1 MKKND
6 YSGSDGTLRTMAT
19 AFNGI
24 KFNRVNG
31 SIGLIFFFALVL
43 TALLMPAAAPASD
56 IMNVGGAI
64 EKDNIGTN
72 ANLAKGGLV
81 FNCGGLNVRSGPG
94 TDHSIIGGLIPGA
107 GVSITGKEG
116 KWYKINYNGSTAYV
130 HGDYINTGGS
140 SSTAEQSVGGSGT
153 VQVSS
158 YLNVR
163 SGPWGDVIG
172 KLYGGASVNIISKS
186 GDWYKISYN
195 GKTAYVH
202 SNYITRGGSAA
213 ASSSGSAAPNN
224 NSSSSN
230 NSSSGS
236 ASASN
241 IVRCAER
248 YIGST
253 RFRGPEVNYGR
264 LACAQFVS
272 TALKDAGAVSRV
284 QLGVVG
290 VVADLKSRG
299 WREVSAPPFQPGDV
313 VTWKTYDRSGDG
325 VKDNDTHI
333 GIMGNDGQAISN
345 SSSQKMPR
353 RHSVYYAPICRV
365 LRKA

>member
-1 MKKND
+1 MVFIMKKKN
-6 YSGSDGTLRTMAT
+6 YFNLYGTDRL
-19 AFNGI
+19 I
-24 KFNRVNG
+24 KFTSFISV
-31 SIGLIFFFALVL
+31 ILFFTL
-43 TALLMPAAAPASD
+43 LLMPSIAPASD
-56 IMNVGGAI
+56 IMNVGVAI
-64 EKDNIGTN
+64 DKDDIGTN
-72 ANLAKGGLV
+72 VNLAKGGLV

-94 TDHSIIGGLIPGA
+94 TDHSIIGGLAPGT
-107 GVSITGKEG
+107 GVSISGKEG

-140 SSTAEQSVGGSGT
+140 SSSAEESVGESGI
-153 VQVSS
+153 VQVSTR
-158 YLNVR
+158 LNVR
-163 SGPWGDVIG
+163 SGPWGDIVG

-202 SNYITRGGSAA
+202 SNYVTRGGSTAG
-213 ASSSGSAAPNN
+213 SSSSAAQND
-224 NSSSSN
+224 NSSSNN

-241 IVRCAER
+241 IVNCAER

-253 RFRGPEVNYGR
+253 RFRGAEVNYGT

-272 TALKDAGAVSRV
+272 TALKDAGAISSV

-299 WREVSAPPFQPGDV
+299 WREVSAPPFKPGDV

-365 LRKA
+365 LRQA